1 MVVRALRPHTATTS
15 LQPSDT
21 ARRKNRAFRECAA
34 FDGVREREKAGWTNN
49 LPYPIKVEI
58 TRSKWPTGSQKG
70 LCGKDLRRSDDTG
83 RQRSDAIPPTGFA
96 TARQK

>member
-1 MVVRALRPHTATTS
+1 MVVHALRPHTATTS

-58 TRSKWPTGSQKG
+58 TRPKWPTGSQKG
-70 LCGKDLRRSDDTG
+70 LCGKDLRLSRHGAELKTICTDGAFSTV
-83 RQRSDAIPPTGFA
+83 R
-96 TARQK
+96 KK